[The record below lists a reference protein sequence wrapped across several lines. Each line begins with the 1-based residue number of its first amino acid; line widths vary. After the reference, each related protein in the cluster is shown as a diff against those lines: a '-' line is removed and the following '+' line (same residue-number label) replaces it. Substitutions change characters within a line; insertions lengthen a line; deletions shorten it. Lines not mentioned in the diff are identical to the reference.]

1 MIALVRSISAKK
13 MLPSEAILECF
24 CAGVGKR
31 KGRRSEK
38 MGKKR
43 SKRFGVRGF
52 FGERR
57 GVGGR
62 LCGRG
67 GRRFCK
73 RSRGVQ
79 TKTPDSLRSGENSAG
94 KIARYCFERL
104 SARHFS
110 RWFIIQSTAARS

>member
-1 MIALVRSISAKK
+1 MIALIRSISAKK

-57 GVGGR
+57 GKLAGDCAGGVAGGFAGGVAAFKQKR
-62 LCGRG
+62 PTVCGRAKTARGKLRVIASNAYRRATFRG
-67 GRRFCK
+67 G
-73 RSRGVQ
+73 S
-79 TKTPDSLRSGENSAG
+79 
-94 KIARYCFERL
+94 
-104 SARHFS
+104 
-110 RWFIIQSTAARS
+110 

>member
-1 MIALVRSISAKK
+1 MIALIRSISAKK
-13 MLPSEAILECF
+13 MLTSEAILECF

-57 GVGGR
+57 GKLAGDCAGGVAAFKQKR
-62 LCGRG
+62 PTVCGRAKTARGKLRVIASNACRRATFRG
-67 GRRFCK
+67 G
-73 RSRGVQ
+73 S
-79 TKTPDSLRSGENSAG
+79 
-94 KIARYCFERL
+94 
-104 SARHFS
+104 
-110 RWFIIQSTAARS
+110 